1 MAKRTRA
8 VEAVAAIDHEI
19 LSYAPSH
26 DHFGEHS
33 VAELGLDADAVL
45 KTLVVQHERDLA
57 LCLVP
62 VSKRLSLKAAAHA
75 LGWKNAELADPG
87 RAQRATGYIIGGI
100 SPLGTL
106 TALRTLIDAPCAAL
120 PTVTV
125 SGGQRGL
132 SISLAPSDLARLTG
146 AEFVQLGV

>member
-1 MAKRTRA
+1 M
-8 VEAVAAIDHEI
+8 
-19 LSYAPSH
+19 
-26 DHFGEHS
+26 
-33 VAELGLDADAVL
+33 
-45 KTLVVQHERDLA
+45 
-57 LCLVP
+57 CLVP
-62 VSKRLSLKAAAHA
+62 VAKRLSLKAAAHT

-87 RAQRATGYIIGGI
+87 RAQRATGYIIGGF
-100 SPLGTL
+100 SPWVSLTL
-106 TALRTLIDAPCAAL
+106 RRSLTYAPCAAL